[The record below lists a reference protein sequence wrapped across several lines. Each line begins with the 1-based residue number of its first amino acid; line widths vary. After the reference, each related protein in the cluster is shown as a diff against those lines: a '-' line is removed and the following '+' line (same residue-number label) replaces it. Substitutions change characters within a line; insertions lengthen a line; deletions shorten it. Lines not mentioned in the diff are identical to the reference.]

1 MDQLQSSHPKLV
13 PQLLVKITSAHIWAV
28 QVMVEHFSGLT
39 YVHLMT
45 IQEETI
51 SVKTSFEIFSATFG
65 VKINR
70 YHTYNGIFSEKPL
83 GSAIEDSNQTITF
96 CGVGYHH

>member
-1 MDQLQSSHPKLV
+1 
-13 PQLLVKITSAHIWAV
+13 
-28 QVMVEHFSGLT
+28 MVYYLIYST
-39 YVHLMT
+39 YVHLTRST

-51 SVKTSFEIFSATFG
+51 SVKTSFERFSATFG

-96 CGVGYHH
+96 CGVGYHHKNPLLKEKLKL